1 MQSYNPLCKRSDR
14 RAFSLIEVV
23 VALGIVTFCGF
34 ALIGLLSVGLK
45 NSSDSKMQL
54 QAASIMES
62 LCAVRRAVATNDL
75 STIQTN
81 FPLPS
86 LASSAGNLTASTNL
100 WLTWDGQLTSTAANA
115 RFGFL
120 YNITAPTNYASTPTS
135 GNFATAYLCLYWPP
149 LVSPTNANLGHFEL
163 TTTFALP

>member
-1 MQSYNPLCKRSDR
+1 MQRNTPWYRRSDQ

-23 VALGIVTFCGF
+23 VALGIVVFCGF
-34 ALIGLLSVGLK
+34 ALIGLLSVGLR

-62 LCAVRRAVATNDL
+62 LCAVRRAAATNDL
-75 STIQTN
+75 SSLQTN

-100 WLTWDGQLTSTAANA
+100 WLTWDGQLTSSSSNA

-120 YNITAPTNYASTPTS
+120 YNITAPASYSSSPTS